1 MLTKW
6 EELRLVAR
14 CVAGDD
20 RRAFERLVEE
30 YQQPLRR
37 FLLNLTMGNAS
48 LTDDL
53 AQDTF
58 LKAYLGLRSWQGVAR
73 FKTWLFRIAMNEYYG
88 YLRRNREILPDD
100 PPDSIPVDE
109 RVDTAGATEARL
121 DVYRCL
127 SVLSAN
133 ERAAVLLFYLED
145 KPLKEISRILDMPEG
160 TVKSHLSRAKVK
172 MAQVR

>member
-20 RRAFERLVEE
+20 RRAFERLVQE

-121 DVYRCL
+121 DVERCL

>member
-20 RRAFERLVEE
+20 RRAFERLVAE

-58 LKAYLGLRSWQGVAR
+58 LKAYLGLKSWQGIAR
-73 FKTWLFRIAMNEYYG
+73 FKTWLFRIAVNEYYG
-88 YLRRNREILPDD
+88 YMRRNREELPDE
-100 PPDSIPVDE
+100 PPDIPEGDSLA
-109 RVDTAGATEARL
+109 DTASATEARI
-121 DVYRCL
+121 DVERCL
-127 SVLSAN
+127 RVLSPN

-145 KPLKEISRILDMPEG
+145 KPLKDISRIMDMPDG
-160 TVKSHLSRAKVK
+160 TIKSYLSRAKAK
-172 MAQVR
+172 MSKVR

>member
-6 EELRLVAR
+6 DELRLVAR

-20 RRAFERLVEE
+20 RHAFEQLVVE

-37 FLLNLTMGNAS
+37 FLLNLTMGNVS

-58 LKAYLGLRSWQGVAR
+58 LKAYIGLRSWQGISR
-73 FKTWLFRIAMNEYYG
+73 FKTWLFRIAINEYYAW
-88 YLRRNREILPDD
+88 LRRNRELLTDD
-100 PPDSIPVDE
+100 PLQADADE
-109 RVDTAGATEARL
+109 RVDTAGEAEARL
-121 DVYRCL
+121 DVERCL
-127 SVLSAN
+127 RVLSPN

-145 KPLKEISRILDMPEG
+145 KPLKEISRIMDMPEG
-160 TVKSHLSRAKVK
+160 TIKSHLSRAKAK
-172 MAQVR
+172 MARVR

>member
-58 LKAYLGLRSWQGVAR
+58 LK
-73 FKTWLFRIAMNEYYG
+73 
-88 YLRRNREILPDD
+88 EI
-100 PPDSIPVDE
+100 
-109 RVDTAGATEARL
+109 G
-121 DVYRCL
+121 
-127 SVLSAN
+127 
-133 ERAAVLLFYLED
+133 RAHV
-145 KPLKEISRILDMPEG
+145 
-160 TVKSHLSRAKVK
+160 
-172 MAQVR
+172 

>member
-14 CVAGDD
+14 CVSGDD
-20 RRAFERLVEE
+20 RRAFEKLVVE

-58 LKAYLGLRSWQGVAR
+58 LKAYLGLRSWQGIAR
-73 FKTWLFRIAMNEYYG
+73 FKTWLFRIAINEYYAW
-88 YLRRNREILPDD
+88 LRRNRELLSD
-100 PPDSIPVDE
+100 DSIQPSADE
-109 RVDTAGATEARL
+109 RVDTAGEAEASL
-121 DVYRCL
+121 DVERCL
-127 SVLSAN
+127 KVLSPN

-145 KPLKEISRILDMPEG
+145 KPLKEISRIMDMPEG
-160 TVKSHLSRAKVK
+160 TIKSHLSRAKVK
-172 MAQVR
+172 MARVR

>member
-6 EELRLVAR
+6 DELRLVAR

-20 RRAFERLVEE
+20 RRAFEQLVVE

-37 FLLNLTMGNAS
+37 FLLNLTMGNVS

-58 LKAYLGLRSWQGVAR
+58 LKAYIGLRSWQGISR
-73 FKTWLFRIAMNEYYG
+73 FKTWLFRIAINEYYAW
-88 YLRRNREILPDD
+88 LRRNRELLTDD
-100 PPDSIPVDE
+100 PLQADADE
-109 RVDTAGATEARL
+109 RVDTAGEAEARL
-121 DVYRCL
+121 DVERCL
-127 SVLSAN
+127 RVLSPN

-145 KPLKEISRILDMPEG
+145 KPLKEISRIMDMPEG
-160 TVKSHLSRAKVK
+160 TIKSHLSRAKAK
-172 MAQVR
+172 MARVR

>member
-121 DVYRCL
+121 YVERCL

>member
-1 MLTKW
+1 M
-6 EELRLVAR
+6 A
-14 CVAGDD
+14 
-20 RRAFERLVEE
+20 
-30 YQQPLRR
+30 
-37 FLLNLTMGNAS
+37 
-48 LTDDL
+48 
-53 AQDTF
+53 
-58 LKAYLGLRSWQGVAR
+58 GVAR

-88 YLRRNREILPDD
+88 YLRRNREMLPDD

-121 DVYRCL
+121 DVERCL

-160 TVKSHLSRAKVK
+160 VL
-172 MAQVR
+172 